1 MWTSELTLGRAELE
15 YPALFPGKH
24 MEITLPQRLQRYV
37 AGSFERTVLIQK
49 RIRQL
54 VRGDAPLFDA
64 ELEHMDNPI
73 EIALTEIERGLVE
86 LKTEV
91 EVEKPTLD

>member
-1 MWTSELTLGRAELE
+1 
-15 YPALFPGKH
+15 

-37 AGSFERTVLIQK
+37 NGSFQRTVLLQK
-49 RIRQL
+49 RIRQI

-64 ELEHMDNPI
+64 ELEHLDNPV

-86 LKTEV
+86 LKAEEIEV
-91 EVEKPTLD
+91 KPTLD

>member
-1 MWTSELTLGRAELE
+1 MELS
-15 YPALFPGKH
+15 
-24 MEITLPQRLQRYV
+24 LPQRLQRQV
-37 AGSFERTVLIQK
+37 QGSFERTVLLQK

-73 EIALTEIERGLVE
+73 EIALTEIERGLIE
-86 LKTEV
+86 LVPDEEEPRPVLK
-91 EVEKPTLD
+91 